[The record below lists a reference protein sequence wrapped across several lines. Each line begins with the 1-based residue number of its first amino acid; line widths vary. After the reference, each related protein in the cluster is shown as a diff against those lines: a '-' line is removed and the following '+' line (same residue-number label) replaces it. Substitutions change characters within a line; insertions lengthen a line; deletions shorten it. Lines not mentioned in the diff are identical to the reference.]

1 MGIRTIY
8 LLQCVF
14 LLVLP
19 SMGGKAVLRGPES
32 VVADSTTNLEA
43 DPPTIISY
51 SPAPRSYLR
60 TVGSPADAVKMALA
74 AQAAAEKR
82 MVDGAH
88 CKIQWKWTVSKDQQN
103 STDGSLGVIMVLD
116 EAGRQSDEA
125 TTPAFRE
132 WTPGATFEDEMEF
145 ANCPHAKIQ
154 GFRIVFYPYQV
165 PGAGPPEDDDPPTIS
180 FSHVEALEESPV
192 LHESWRWTE
201 GAEDREI
208 GKKGPFVASMERY
221 TVAWITD

>member
-14 LLVLP
+14 LLVFP
-19 SMGGKAVLRGPES
+19 SMGGKAVLRGGISAPES

-103 STDGSLGVIMVLD
+103 STVSSLSDTRCKPSEIVKMVMN
-116 EAGRQSDEA
+116 S
-125 TTPAFRE
+125 
-132 WTPGATFEDEMEF
+132 
-145 ANCPHAKIQ
+145 NCGCLFLNA
-154 GFRIVFYPYQV
+154 
-165 PGAGPPEDDDPPTIS
+165 ALLSLPPTCLPGWEPGCDYGPRRSRATKRRSNHSS
-180 FSHVEALEESPV
+180 FP
-192 LHESWRWTE
+192 
-201 GAEDREI
+201 
-208 GKKGPFVASMERY
+208 
-221 TVAWITD
+221 